1 MLSMKARALA
11 GAMIVAGLASPA
23 LAQTRSGGVQPFTQQ
38 ERQQGAQ
45 AHQQILSEMGGAM
58 TGRAADYARMVGQ
71 NISVQSGL
79 SSARS
84 DFNVTL
90 LNSAVN
96 NAFALPGGY
105 VYVTRQLMGLMNNEA
120 ELAGVLG
127 HEVAHTAA
135 RHARQR
141 QNAATRNGLLGVAG
155 TILGGLLGNN
165 GGLLGTLG
173 RGIQQNAM
181 RAAQVATLGFSRSQ
195 ETQADDLGIQ
205 YLARAGYDT
214 RALSTMLA
222 SLAAQ
227 NALDVRAAG
236 RDARDV
242 PEWASTHP
250 DPASRVQRAL
260 QMAQRVGGV
269 GGRTNRD
276 EFLNALNGTMYA
288 DDPAQGVVEGRD
300 FLHPDLRFGF
310 TVPQGF
316 GIGNSPS
323 AVNVSGNTGQAQFT
337 TLGRNAGRD
346 LQTYV
351 GQVFQQIA
359 GGNQQGQQSAIQAPP
374 VRRTTINGLPA
385 AYASTQANTQNG
397 PVEVTVVAYDFGDQI
412 YHFQTLARAGGS
424 GVFDSMFNSVRRL
437 STNEVAAI
445 RPRRI
450 EVMTVPRNGASVQ
463 SYAQRMAYRDYQDER
478 FRVLNGLSSNTNM
491 LPGGTRVKV
500 VTYGTR

>member
-1 MLSMKARALA
+1 MMSYKARAMI
-11 GAMIVAGLASPA
+11 GAMAMASVVVVPA
-23 LAQTRSGGVQPFTQQ
+23 AAQTRSGGVQPFTQS

-45 AHQQILSEMGGAM
+45 AHSQILAEMGGAM
-58 TGRAADYARMVGQ
+58 TGRAADYTRQVGQ

-79 SSARS
+79 STARS

-90 LNSAVN
+90 LDSAVN

-141 QNAATRNGLLGVAG
+141 QSAATRNGLLGIAG
-155 TILGGLLGNN
+155 TVLGGLLGNN
-165 GGLLGTLG
+165 GGLLGALG
-173 RGIQQNAM
+173 RGLQQNSM

-227 NALDVRAAG
+227 NVLDVRSSG

-260 QMAQRVGGV
+260 QQAQRMGGV

-276 EFLNALNGTMYA
+276 EFLNALNGTLYA
-288 DDPAQGVVEGRD
+288 DDPAQGVIEGRD
-300 FLHPDLRFGF
+300 FLHPDMRLAF

-316 GIGNSPS
+316 GIGNSPA

-337 TLGRNAGRD
+337 TLGSQGGRD
-346 LQTYV
+346 LDTYV
-351 GQVFQQIA
+351 AQVFRQIA
-359 GGNQQGQQSAIQAPP
+359 GGQQGQQSQLNIPQP
-374 VRRTTINGLPA
+374 RRTTINGLPA
-385 AYASTQANTQNG
+385 AYSMTRANTQNG
-397 PVEVTVVAYDFGDQI
+397 PVDVTVVAYDFGNQT
-412 YHFQTLARAGGS
+412 YHFQALTRAGG
-424 GVFDSMFNSVRRL
+424 GTTFDTMFNSVRRL
-437 STNEVAAI
+437 SPNEAAAI

-450 EVMTVPRNGASVQ
+450 EVVTVPRTGGNVQ
-463 SYAQRMAYRDYQDER
+463 TYAARMAYRDYQAER
-478 FRVLNGLSSNTNM
+478 FRVLNGLPANATT
-491 LPGGTRVKV
+491 LAPGTRVKV